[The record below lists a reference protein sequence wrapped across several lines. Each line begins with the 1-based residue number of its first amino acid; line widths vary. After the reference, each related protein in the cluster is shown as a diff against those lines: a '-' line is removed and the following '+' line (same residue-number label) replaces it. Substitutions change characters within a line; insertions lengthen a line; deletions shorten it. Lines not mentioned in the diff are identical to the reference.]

1 MEFNV
6 LMSRDELDAYLRW
19 VDETATPE
27 IRQRHAEEGKEALAV
42 AQQIAHVG
50 VPKENGNNTPA
61 AKEPTL
67 VVNGSDVFNPSEF
80 DVDSTDVTLDD
91 AKLKLAQL
99 AQEGGHKDACF
110 RLIEYYAGAGAGL
123 SKVDPKKY
131 GAICN
136 SADYLLKNRIALARW
151 AYGEDTTKPAQ

>member
-6 LMSRDELDAYLRW
+6 LMSREELDAYLRW
-19 VDETATPE
+19 VDDTATPE
-27 IRQRHAEEGKEALAV
+27 IRQRHAEEGKEALEV
-42 AQQIAHVG
+42 AQQIANVG
-50 VPKENGNNTPA
+50 TPKENGNATPM
-61 AKEPTL
+61 AKEPAM
-67 VVNGSDVFNPSEF
+67 VVNGSDVFNPSVF

-99 AQEGGHKDACF
+99 AQEGGLKDACF

-136 SADYLLKNRIALARW
+136 SADYLLKNRIALTRW

>member
-6 LMSRDELDAYLRW
+6 LMSREELDSYLRW

-27 IRQRHAEEGKEALAV
+27 IRQRHAEEGKEALGA
-42 AQQIAHVG
+42 AQQIANVG
-50 VPKENGNNTPA
+50 VQKENGNTTPV
-61 AKEPTL
+61 AKKPPL
-67 VVNGSDVFNPSEF
+67 LLNGSDVFNPSEF
-80 DVDSTDVTLDD
+80 DVDSTDVTLEDT
-91 AKLKLAQL
+91 KLKLAEL
-99 AQEGGHKDACF
+99 AQEGGLKNACF

-123 SKVDPKKY
+123 SKVDKKKY

-136 SADYLLKNRIALARW
+136 SADYLLKNRIALTRW